1 MAKDLMLSKGSNTLN
16 KYDIMNFQQKVK
28 FKLTP
33 NSVINKRR
41 MLNEYV
47 VFNDWLRND
56 CQGLPPHVFK
66 QNTIVEFQKKSGIDI
81 LVETGTYLGDMVE
94 AQKKFFQK
102 IYSIEL
108 SIMLYKKAKKRFK
121 RDANV
126 EIIQGDSGRMLSQI
140 VNQLDR
146 PAIFWLDGHY
156 SGNITAKGDK
166 ECPVFE
172 ELDAIFNGKIKN
184 HILLIDDAR
193 CFVGQGDYPT
203 IDELA
208 KYIAGKNLGYKLEIK
223 KDIICFTI

>member
-1 MAKDLMLSKGSNTLN
+1 M
-16 KYDIMNFQQKVK
+16 IFQQKVK

-56 CQGLPPHVFK
+56 CLGLPPHVFK
-66 QNTIVEFQKKSGIDI
+66 QNTIFEFQKKSGIDI

-94 AQKKFFQK
+94 AQKKFFKK

-108 SIMLYKKAKKRFK
+108 STKLYKMAKKRFHG
-121 RDANV
+121 DANV
-126 EIIQGDSGRMLSQI
+126 EIIQGDSGRMLSKI
-140 VNQLDR
+140 VNQLDK

-172 ELDAIFNGKIKN
+172 ELDAIFNGKVKN

-208 KYIAGKNLGYKLEIK
+208 KYVEGKNPEYKLEIK
-223 KDIICFTI
+223 KDIICFTN